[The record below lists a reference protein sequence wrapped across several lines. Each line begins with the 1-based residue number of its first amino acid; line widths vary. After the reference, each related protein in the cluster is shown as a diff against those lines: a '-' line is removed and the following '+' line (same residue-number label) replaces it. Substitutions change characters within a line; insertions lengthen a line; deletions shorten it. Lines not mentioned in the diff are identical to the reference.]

1 MVGCY
6 VIEFGC
12 WWEPWGEVGPI
23 NGTIGSGFFRK
34 SEAKMAS
41 QRILLA
47 PPLIIVVD
55 PIGTMPMEAGSGV
68 LMVVVMILMENNGAI
83 GT

>member
-6 VIEFGC
+6 VIKFGC

-23 NGTIGSGFFRK
+23 IGTIGSGFFRK
-34 SEAKMAS
+34 SGGKMAA
-41 QRILLA
+41 QRILSA
-47 PPLIIVVD
+47 PHLTIVVY
-55 PIGTMPMEAGSGV
+55 PIGTMPMETGSGV